1 MTNTLYLPELR
12 EMLADNNTA
21 ELREFCTALHPAR
34 TAEFM
39 EGLTAEETWQ
49 VLLHA
54 DLTTRVEIFEYVARE
69 KQIEIISTA
78 DRGQMAELLTALPT
92 DECVDLLNHVDPG
105 LVAELL
111 PLIPTHQ
118 RRDIL
123 RLREFDE
130 DTAGALMTTE
140 FARIHETATARQ
152 ALDAVV
158 KQAESLETIYY
169 VYVVDDEDHLRGIVS
184 ARQLLSAMGKGTVT
198 VGDLMERDVVSVEVD
213 DDRETVGHRFADFDL
228 LALPV
233 VDHEHRML
241 GIITHDDA
249 LDAIREAA
257 TEDAHRQGGMNPLEL
272 GYLEEALARLAWKRG
287 IWLMIFFFGALIT
300 AFALRG
306 HEDTLASVAWLV
318 FFIPLVNSSG
328 GNSGNQ
334 SATLVI
340 TALRTGDITI
350 TDWLRVVRRE
360 LVMGLM
366 LGGILALIGFLV
378 ALVMTPSIQGAA
390 VLGITLLIV
399 VICGAV
405 TGSMLPLLFHRLGLD
420 PAMMSNPFVACLSD
434 LLSVLIYMK
443 IALWLLPEA
452 SLHSP
457 TP

>member
-54 DLTTRVEIFEYVARE
+54 DQGTRAEIFGYVDPEKQVEI
-69 KQIEIISTA
+69 INTA
-78 DRGQMAELLTALPT
+78 DRASVADLLTVLPT
-92 DECVDLLNHVDPG
+92 DECVDLLNRVEPE
-105 LVAELL
+105 LVEELL
-111 PLIPTHQ
+111 PLIPTPQ

-140 FARIHETATARQ
+140 FARIAETATVRQ
-152 ALDAVV
+152 ALEAVA
-158 KQAESLETIYY
+158 KQSETLETIYY
-169 VYVVDDEDHLRGIVS
+169 VYVVDNEDHLRGIVS
-184 ARQLLSAMGKGTVT
+184 ARQLLSAMGKGDIA
-198 VGDLMERDVVSVEVD
+198 VGNLMERDVISVDVD

-249 LDAIREAA
+249 LDAIRDAA
-257 TEDAHRQGGMNPLEL
+257 TEDAHRQGGLNPLEL
-272 GYLEEALARLAWKRG
+272 GYLEEALSRLAWKRG
-287 IWLMIFFFGALIT
+287 IWLAIFFFGALIT
-300 AFALRG
+300 ALALRQ
-306 HEDTLASVAWLV
+306 HEETLASVAWLV

-340 TALRTGDITI
+340 TALRTGDITL

-360 LVMGLM
+360 LVVGLM
-366 LGGILALIGFLV
+366 LGGILAAIGFMV
-378 ALVMTPSIQGAA
+378 ALLMAPSIQGAA

-434 LLSVLIYMK
+434 LLSVLIYMQ

-452 SLHSP
+452 GG
-457 TP
+457 